1 MINISDSANILSAN
15 QYPGGECQNNTCY
28 GWRSLLTSRLF
39 CLFGTNTI
47 LFLPEWTS
55 VQLRCLPRLL
65 TSSSP
70 AVCISCEKSFSDN
83 IPRSKTSL
91 NRARFVEIDHVN
103 LDGFPQTY
111 GCKMTTRSSS
121 TTDAG
126 TRMMDRSKPIK
137 DKGKRKA
144 VDVTTVLQSEREKLV
159 HERQEAVARVLDEHD
174 DLVRTQS

>member
-1 MINISDSANILSAN
+1 M
-15 QYPGGECQNNTCY
+15 
-28 GWRSLLTSRLF
+28 
-39 CLFGTNTI
+39 
-47 LFLPEWTS
+47 
-55 VQLRCLPRLL
+55 
-65 TSSSP
+65 
-70 AVCISCEKSFSDN
+70 
-83 IPRSKTSL
+83 
-91 NRARFVEIDHVN
+91 EIDHVN